1 MVMPNVFK
9 KLTLIF
15 LSSVLFLNS
24 MVMPF
29 AVANAQDEPPATW
42 YAQNPVD
49 WMVKVYDDTNPSE
62 IFGERYTAAQTQW
75 IVWGLMT
82 LPFVFLGDTN
92 RKAVICLLGFTTDGN
107 SDMAACVPA
116 LEAVFKP
123 IVDFFTS
130 IVATNAD
137 KTPMAIMTDFDS
149 RSFSGVAYVTSRLNK
164 FGIIPSAQAQST
176 GYGYFALS
184 ENFSDYWAGMR
195 DIAYAL
201 SVLAIIIFSFMIMFR
216 VKISPQLV
224 ISVQSALPKVI
235 VALILVTF
243 SFAIAGFVIDLMYVV
258 SGLFASMLVT
268 AKFTTNW
275 QDTYTWIMPATNTE
289 WGLTIFVY
297 MFIYFV
303 LFLFAFL
310 FAAITSIVSITGI
323 IPGVLWSILMIG
335 MLIWIFI
342 LMFWYAF
349 KIPWILIKNLIS
361 IYVSII
367 TATIQIMAGVIAP
380 QIGFGLWLRKLVAE
394 VLVYPVTGLF
404 FYLAMKLLGSSM
416 MFSIMNIKNILGIK
430 DLIDAILTPFGGS
443 FGSGIAW
450 VPSIIGSADKIIPF
464 FFMIASFGL
473 IVAIPKVVDIL
484 KFAIMN
490 AKFDFGTAMGEAA
503 APFTAAGLYT
513 ASSMSHSGTLP
524 GPVGG
529 LYTRLTGRT
538 APSSSASLRGL
549 GTALEAFLKNFKP

>member
-1 MVMPNVFK
+1 
-9 KLTLIF
+9 
-15 LSSVLFLNS
+15 
-24 MVMPF
+24 
-29 AVANAQDEPPATW
+29 
-42 YAQNPVD
+42 
-49 WMVKVYDDTNPSE
+49 
-62 IFGERYTAAQTQW
+62 
-75 IVWGLMT
+75 
-82 LPFVFLGDTN
+82 
-92 RKAVICLLGFTTDGN
+92 LGFTTDGN
-107 SDMAACVPA
+107 SDMAACAPA

-123 IVDFFTS
+123 IVDIFEKL
-130 IVATNAD
+130 IATNAD
-137 KTPMAIMTDFDS
+137 KTPMAIMTDFDG
-149 RSFSGVAYVTSRLNK
+149 RSFSGVSYITSRLNK

-224 ISVQSALPKVI
+224 ISVQSALPKII
-235 VALILVTF
+235 VALVLVTF

-268 AKFTTNW
+268 ANFAPSWKDAYTT
-275 QDTYTWIMPATNTE
+275 IMPTSNTE
-289 WGLTIFVY
+289 WGLTILVY
-297 MFIYFV
+297 MFAYFI
-303 LFLFAFL
+303 LFFIAFL
-310 FAAITSIVSITGI
+310 LAAITSIISITGI
-323 IPGVLWSILMIG
+323 IPGALWSLLMIG

-361 IYVSII
+361 IYVSIVI
-367 TATIQIMAGVIAP
+367 APLQIMAGVFSP

-404 FYLAMKLLGSSM
+404 FFLAMKLLVTSM
-416 MFSIMNIKNILGIK
+416 SFSILNFKNILGLK
-430 DLIDAILTPFGGS
+430 DLIDSIATIFGGS

-464 FFMIASFGL
+464 FFMIASFGV

-503 APFTAAGLYT
+503 TIYSSRALYC
-513 ASSMSHSGTLP
+513 
-524 GPVGG
+524 V
-529 LYTRLTGRT
+529 YNV
-538 APSSSASLRGL
+538 SLRYTTWSGWWFIYK
-549 GTALEAFLKNFKP
+549 AYR